1 MFPDRVYFSPA
12 CFSLP
17 FVFFFARFSCR
28 LCVLAPVILLADFLT
43 GLPLLWSLPLSLPRP
58 PCHSFF
64 PAACVRTRVR
74 LDVVGSAG
82 RGRCGLLVAPWGRLS
97 RSCGDWGHLN
107 LCVNRASI
115 LQRTVMARPCV
126 CFFLVQLG
134 PSSFNLS
141 GSVKEASLPI
151 SSAHAFLFQCGRLYS
166 SGRKDGVLARAMQGG
181 DQETRVFRGPAATHV
196 PLCDVGQATELSD
209 VQFSE
214 SFG

>member
-17 FVFFFARFSCR
+17 FVFFFARFSCL

-43 GLPLLWSLPLSLPRP
+43 GLPLLWSPPLSLPRP

-74 LDVVGSAG
+74 PDVVGSAG

-107 LCVNRASI
+107 LCVDRASI

-151 SSAHAFLFQCGRLYS
+151 AVHMPFFFNVVDSTA
-166 SGRKDGVLARAMQGG
+166 QGERTVCWPERCRG